1 MNDVTRRGLYI
12 SKVKVGVPNFAIP
25 IRFINPILN
34 EEKMEMQNAIKIML
48 VDDNDLFIKT
58 LELSLTEQF
67 KSEIRIESFSTGEA
81 CLSRIK
87 ESPETAADMVILDYH
102 LNTDSENALNGIDIL
117 KKIKALNYWTIVV
130 MLSGEDK
137 LQIAKDCITNGAYD
151 YVVKTETAL
160 IRIQNILKNSMEKEF
175 NSRILK
181 ITMTIMEKYPELS
194 KYIEEMQ
201 ETIPD
206 DVKPQV
212 TLRNL
217 KAYYDSLHAMLNKY
231 LLEHPS
237 VEPHLV

>member
-1 MNDVTRRGLYI
+1 
-12 SKVKVGVPNFAIP
+12 
-25 IRFINPILN
+25 
-34 EEKMEMQNAIKIML
+34 METPNAIKIML
-48 VDDNDLFIKT
+48 VDDNDMFIKT
-58 LELSLTEQF
+58 LELSLKGQF
-67 KSEIRIESFSTGEA
+67 KSEIQIESFATGEA

-87 ESPETAADMVILDYH
+87 ENPETAADIVILDYH
-102 LNTDSENALNGIDIL
+102 LNTDSETAMNGVDIL
-117 KKIKALNYWTIVV
+117 KKIKELNFWTIVV

-137 LQIAKDCITNGAYD
+137 LKIAQDCITNGAYD

-175 NSRILK
+175 NSRILR
-181 ITMTIMEKYPELS
+181 ITMTIMERYPELS

-201 ETIPD
+201 ETIPN
-206 DVKPQV
+206 DVNPEV

-237 VEPHLV
+237 VESHLV